1 MKKRLLS
8 LLLVLLM
15 VVTLMPTA
23 ALAKSS
29 TDIAYPVTGGNIY
42 FDQAKGTITDCD
54 KSVTEAVIPTEIE
67 GITVTSIGQAFAYCT
82 SLTSVEIPAS
92 VTSIGSAAFQDCTSL
107 TSIEIPAS
115 VTSIGRLAF
124 VRCTG
129 LTGINVAESNAY
141 YSSDGGVLFNKEK
154 TTLISYPAG
163 KTNTSYE
170 IPSGV
175 TSIDSCAFA
184 DCTGLT
190 SVTIPDSVTSLGDN
204 VFGSWREGPTS
215 FTSINVAESN
225 ADYSSDD
232 GVLFNKDKTMLIRY
246 PTGKTNISYEIPNSV
261 SIIDDNAFRGCTGL
275 TSVTIPNGVTSIDI
289 FTFERCTSLTSVT
302 IPNSVDFID
311 VSAFDHC
318 PNLVDVYYTGTEEQW
333 NAIYIDACNEYL
345 KNATI
350 HYSNHEHVTEL
361 VGAKA
366 ATCTEDG
373 YTGDEVC
380 SVCSEIITKGENIAH
395 FGHNYVNGKCVTCGA
410 IDTDNVIDSGY
421 CGGEGDGTNLTWTL
435 YKNGTLEI
443 SGKGEMASWTYVA
456 GGQRPPWQM
465 HKEIIKSTDIEAGVT
480 SIGDYAFWYC
490 KTLIN
495 ATIPDSVANIG
506 EKAFGYCTSLTSI
519 TIPNSVTSIGD
530 QVFVGCMGL
539 TSITI
544 PNSVTSIGSSAFS
557 GCTGL
562 TSITIPDS
570 VTIIGEGAFYG
581 CTGLTSITIPDS
593 VTSIGDSAFCG
604 CTGLTSITIPDSVM
618 DVGDRAFLSCT
629 SLTSITIPNSVASI
643 GNSAFSGC
651 TGLISLEIPSSV
663 TSIGESVFSD
673 CTSLTNITIP
683 NSVTSV
689 DSYAFSGCTGLTC
702 IDIPNSVKWI
712 SNYAFRNCRS
722 LASIEIS
729 NREAWIENY
738 AFQGCT
744 GLTSGKISA
753 WSIGKYAFYGCTAL
767 MNVEILSH
775 TIGSYAFQG
784 CTSLETVNI
793 KSCSEIKE
801 YAFQGCTA
809 LKTLTLPSNLR
820 SIGEFAFKSC
830 TSLETLN
837 VPGNVYEIGN
847 SAFSGCTALKS
858 VSLPLSL
865 KTVGNAAFRYCDSLA
880 DVYYEGDNVQ
890 WGEISI
896 DRYNEPLTNATLH
909 QKEHV
914 HSFGN
919 PVITAPNC
927 TEQGFTTRTCKCGE
941 TTTDTYV
948 DALGHEYKNG
958 VCSRCGEREAHTH
971 DFVETVT
978 APTCTEQGYTTY
990 TCSCGETYTKNYVSA
1005 LGHKTE
1011 LRNAVE
1017 PTCTEDGYT
1026 GDEVCTICGET
1037 IKEGEVIPATG
1048 HHFKGNTC
1056 PDCGETRSTA
1066 DTIRAWF
1073 QESFNNMKNF
1083 FDKIFGRN

>member
-1 MKKRLLS
+1 MKKRILS

-42 FDQAKGTITDCD
+42 FDKAKGTITDCD

-82 SLTSVEIPAS
+82 SLTSIEIPAS
-92 VTSIGSAAFQDCTSL
+92 VTSIGDGAFQDCTSL

-225 ADYSSDD
+225 AYYSSDD
-232 GVLFNKDKTMLIRY
+232 GVLFNKDKSMLIRY
-246 PTGKTNISYEIPNSV
+246 PSGKTNISYEIPNSV

-311 VSAFDHC
+311 VSAFDLC

-333 NAIYIDACNEYL
+333 NAIFINAGNEYL

-350 HYSNHEHVTEL
+350 HYNYHEHVTEL

-380 SVCSEIITKGENIAH
+380 SVCGDTITKGKKIEH
-395 FGHNYVNGKCVTCGA
+395 FGHNYVNGKCATCGA

-443 SGKGEMASWTYVA
+443 SGTGKMASWTTSS
-456 GGQRPPWQM
+456 GGQSAPWCN
-465 HKEIIKSTDIEAGVT
+465 KYYSTINSIVIDAGVT
-480 SIGDYAFWYC
+480 SIGKCAFWHC
-490 KTLIN
+490 KTL
-495 ATIPDSVANIG
+495 V
-506 EKAFGYCTSLTSI
+506 K
-519 TIPNSVTSIGD
+519 V
-530 QVFVGCMGL
+530 
-539 TSITI
+539 
-544 PNSVTSIGSSAFS
+544 
-557 GCTGL
+557 
-562 TSITIPDS
+562 
-570 VTIIGEGAFYG
+570 
-581 CTGLTSITIPDS
+581 TIPDS
-593 VTSIGDSAFCG
+593 VTSIGAYA
-604 CTGLTSITIPDSVM
+604 LYK
-618 DVGDRAFLSCT
+618 CT
-629 SLTSITIPNSVASI
+629 SLTSVTIPNSVAEI
-643 GNSAFSGC
+643 GNMAFK
-651 TGLISLEIPSSV
+651 
-663 TSIGESVFSD
+663 D
-673 CTSLTNITIP
+673 CTSLLSIAIP
-683 NSVTSV
+683 DSVTEIGSNAFEGCSSLSSVELPNSLTSMQNALFKGCTSLTSMEIPDSVTSMGYGV
-689 DSYAFSGCTGLTC
+689 FWNCSSLIDVSIKSDYLSVSGNLLFAGCTSLK
-702 IDIPNSVKWI
+702 SI
-712 SNYAFRNCRS
+712 S
-722 LASIEIS
+722 LP
-729 NREAWIENY
+729 
-738 AFQGCT
+738 
-744 GLTSGKISA
+744 K
-753 WSIGKYAFYGCTAL
+753 
-767 MNVEILSH
+767 
-775 TIGSYAFQG
+775 GSYYFDRMFQG
-784 CTSLETVNI
+784 CTSLENVNVASGI
-793 KSCSEIKE
+793 
-801 YAFQGCTA
+801 YASDYTFQGCTS
-809 LKTLTLPSNLR
+809 LKSITLGASSS
-820 SIGEFAFKSC
+820 SIGQFAFEGC

-865 KTVGNAAFRYCDSLA
+865 KTIGNAAFRYCNSLA

-896 DRYNEPLTNATLH
+896 DRYNDPLTNAALH
-909 QKEHV
+909 LKEHV

-919 PVITAPNC
+919 PVVTAPNC
-927 TEQGFTTRTCKCGE
+927 TEQGFTTRSCKCGE

-1017 PTCTEDGYT
+1017 PSCTEAGYT
-1026 GDEVCTICGET
+1026 GDEVCSICGET

-1083 FDKIFGRN
+1083 FDKIFGSN

>member
-1 MKKRLLS
+1 MKKRILS

-15 VVTLMPTA
+15 VVSLVPTA

-42 FDQAKGTITDCD
+42 FDKAKGTITDCD

-67 GITVTSIGQAFAYCT
+67 GITVTSIGCAFHSCT
-82 SLTSVEIPAS
+82 SLASVMIPNS
-92 VTSIGSAAFQDCTSL
+92 VTSIGDYAFSNCTSL

-115 VTSIGRLAF
+115 VTSIGNSPF

-141 YSSDGGVLFNKEK
+141 YSSDCGVLFNKEK

-190 SVTIPDSVTSLGDN
+190 SVTIPDSVTSIGDN
-204 VFGSWREGPTS
+204 VFGSWWKGPTS

-225 ADYSSDD
+225 AYYSSDD

-246 PTGKTNISYEIPNSV
+246 PSGKTNISYEIPNSV

-311 VSAFDHC
+311 VSAFDLC

-333 NAIYIDACNEYL
+333 NAIFINAGNEYL

-361 VGAKA
+361 VGATA

-380 SVCSEIITKGENIAH
+380 SVCGDTITKGKKIEH
-395 FGHNYVNGKCVTCGA
+395 FGHNYVNGKCTTCGA

-443 SGKGEMASWTYVA
+443 SGKGKMASWFGSSYGSYGA
-456 GGQRPPWQM
+456 SEAPWSY
-465 HKEIIKSTDIEAGVT
+465 HNGDYLNKKIVKIVINDGVT
-480 SIGDYAFWYC
+480 SIGEWAFMGC
-490 KTLIN
+490 NNSLSVV
-495 ATIPDSVANIG
+495 IPDSVID
-506 EKAFGYCTSLTSI
+506 I
-519 TIPNSVTSIGD
+519 
-530 QVFVGCMGL
+530 
-539 TSITI
+539 
-544 PNSVTSIGSSAFS
+544 
-557 GCTGL
+557 
-562 TSITIPDS
+562 
-570 VTIIGEGAFYG
+570 EGAFAY

-593 VTSIGDSAFCG
+593 VTSIGRSAFENCTSLTSVAIPDSVTNIDSGAFKNCTSLTSVEIPNSVTNIDSGAFFGCKGLTRVTIPNGVANIGYDTFSG
-604 CTGLTSITIPDSVM
+604 CTGLTSITIPNSVKNI
-618 DVGDRAFLSCT
+618 GERAFRECGD
-629 SLTSITIPNSVASI
+629 LTSVTFPD
-643 GNSAFSGC
+643 
-651 TGLISLEIPSSV
+651 SLV
-663 TSIGESVFSD
+663 NLG
-673 CTSLTNITIP
+673 
-683 NSVTSV
+683 
-689 DSYAFSGCTGLTC
+689 SYAFQNCKSLETVNIKSCA
-702 IDIPNSVKWI
+702 NS
-712 SNYAFRNCRS
+712 
-722 LASIEIS
+722 
-729 NREAWIENY
+729 
-738 AFQGCT
+738 
-744 GLTSGKISA
+744 
-753 WSIGKYAFYGCTAL
+753 
-767 MNVEILSH
+767 
-775 TIGSYAFQG
+775 IGSYAFQG
-784 CTSLETVNI
+784 CTALEN
-793 KSCSEIKE
+793 
-801 YAFQGCTA
+801 
-809 LKTLTLPSNLR
+809 LTLPSNLS
-820 SIGEFAFKSC
+820 SIGQFAFEGC

-837 VPGNVYEIGN
+837 VPGNVSMIGN

-896 DRYNEPLTNATLH
+896 AAYNEPLTNAALH

-919 PVITAPNC
+919 PVVTAPSC

-941 TTTDTYV
+941 TMTDTYV

-1005 LGHKTE
+1005 LGHKIE
-1011 LRNAVE
+1011 VRNAVE

-1073 QESFNNMKNF
+1073 LDSFNNMKNF

>member
-1 MKKRLLS
+1 MKKRILS

-42 FDQAKGTITDCD
+42 FDKAKGTITDCD

-82 SLTSVEIPAS
+82 SLTSIEIPAS
-92 VTSIGSAAFQDCTSL
+92 VTSIGDGAFQDCTSL

-190 SVTIPDSVTSLGDN
+190 SVTIPDSVTSIGDN
-204 VFGSWREGPTS
+204 VFGSWWKGPTS

-225 ADYSSDD
+225 AYYSSDD

-246 PTGKTNISYEIPNSV
+246 PSGKTNISYEIPNSV

-311 VSAFDHC
+311 VSAFDLC

-333 NAIYIDACNEYL
+333 NAIFINAGNEYL

-350 HYSNHEHVTEL
+350 HYSDHEHVTEL
-361 VGAKA
+361 VGATA

-380 SVCSEIITKGENIAH
+380 SVCGDTITKGKKIEH
-395 FGHNYVNGKCVTCGA
+395 FGHNYVNGKCATCGA

-443 SGKGEMASWTYVA
+443 SGTGKMASWTNTI
-456 GGQRPPWQM
+456 GGEFSPWRDNYYDA
-465 HKEIIKSTDIEAGVT
+465 IKNIDVDARVT
-480 SIGDYAFWYC
+480 SIGDYAFVGC
-490 KTLIN
+490 KR
-495 ATIPDSVANIG
+495 
-506 EKAFGYCTSLTSI
+506 LTSI
-519 TIPNSVTSIGD
+519 NIPN
-530 QVFVGCMGL
+530 
-539 TSITI
+539 
-544 PNSVTSIGSSAFS
+544 NVTSIGS
-557 GCTGL
+557 
-562 TSITIPDS
+562 
-570 VTIIGEGAFYG
+570 GAFYF
-581 CTGLTSITIPDS
+581 CKGLTNITIPDS
-593 VTSIGDSAFCG
+593 VTSIGGRAFEDCTGLTSIELPNSVTSIDGAFSGCTGLTHIEIPNSVTYINSSVFQGCTGLTSVTIPNSVTSIGNGAFRDCTSLTSLEIPNSVTSIGDSAFQG
-604 CTGLTSITIPDSVM
+604 CTGLTNFTIPNSVTFISSGVFSNCAGLTSITIPDRITKIYARTFQ
-618 DVGDRAFLSCT
+618 GCT
-629 SLTSITIPNSVASI
+629 SLKNVNMKS
-643 GNSAFSGC
+643 C
-651 TGLISLEIPSSV
+651 KEI
-663 TSIGESVFSD
+663 EK
-673 CTSLTNITIP
+673 
-683 NSVTSV
+683 
-689 DSYAFSGCTGLTC
+689 YAFSGCT
-702 IDIPNSVKWI
+702 
-712 SNYAFRNCRS
+712 
-722 LASIEIS
+722 
-729 NREAWIENY
+729 
-738 AFQGCT
+738 
-744 GLTSGKISA
+744 
-753 WSIGKYAFYGCTAL
+753 
-767 MNVEILSH
+767 
-775 TIGSYAFQG
+775 
-784 CTSLETVNI
+784 
-793 KSCSEIKE
+793 
-801 YAFQGCTA
+801 A
-809 LKTLTLPSNLR
+809 LKNLTLPSNLK
-820 SIGEFAFKSC
+820 SIGQFAFEKC
-830 TSLETLN
+830 TSLENLN
-837 VPGNVYEIGN
+837 VPGNVSKIDN

-865 KTVGNAAFRYCDSLA
+865 KTVGNAAFRYCDNIT

-896 DRYNEPLTNATLH
+896 DRYNDPLTNATLH

-919 PVITAPNC
+919 PVVTAPN
-927 TEQGFTTRTCKCGE
+927 
-941 TTTDTYV
+941 
-948 DALGHEYKNG
+948 
-958 VCSRCGEREAHTH
+958 
-971 DFVETVT
+971 
-978 APTCTEQGYTTY
+978 CTEQGYTTY

-1005 LGHKTE
+1005 LGHKIE
-1011 LRNAVE
+1011 VRNAVE
-1017 PTCTEDGYT
+1017 PTCTEAGYT
-1026 GDEVCTICGET
+1026 GDEVCSICGET

-1066 DTIRAWF
+1066 DTVRAWF

>member
-1 MKKRLLS
+1 MKKRILS

-29 TDIAYPVTGGNIY
+29 TDIAYPVTSGNIY
-42 FDQAKGTITDCD
+42 FDKAKGTITDCD

-67 GITVTSIGQAFAYCT
+67 GITVTSIGCAFHSCT
-82 SLTSVEIPAS
+82 SLASVMIPNS
-92 VTSIGSAAFQDCTSL
+92 VTSIGDYAFSNCTSL

-115 VTSIGRLAF
+115 VTSIGNSPF

-141 YSSDGGVLFNKEK
+141 YSSDCGVLFNKEK

-190 SVTIPDSVTSLGDN
+190 SVTISDSVTSLGDN

-246 PTGKTNISYEIPNSV
+246 PTGKTNISYDIPNSV

-311 VSAFDHC
+311 VSAFDLC

-333 NAIYIDACNEYL
+333 SALTIYAGNNAL
-345 KNATI
+345 LNATI
-350 HYSNHEHVTEL
+350 HYSDHEHVTEL
-361 VGAKA
+361 VGATA

-373 YTGDEVC
+373 YTGDGVC
-380 SVCSEIITKGENIAH
+380 TVCGDTIIKGEKIEH

-443 SGKGEMASWTYVA
+443 SGTGKMLSWTNGSGKRA
-456 GGQRPPWQM
+456 PWYNYR
-465 HKEIIKSTDIEAGVT
+465 ETIKSANIEAGAT
-480 SIGDYAFWYC
+480 SIGNYAFDHCYSL
-490 KTLIN
+490 TNI
-495 ATIPDSVANIG
+495 TIPDSV
-506 EKAFGYCTSLTSI
+506 
-519 TIPNSVTSIGD
+519 TSIG
-530 QVFVGCMGL
+530 
-539 TSITI
+539 
-544 PNSVTSIGSSAFS
+544 NYAFS

-562 TSITIPDS
+562 TSIEIPNSVATIGWGAFENCTSLLSIAIPDS
-570 VTIIGEGAFYG
+570 VTEIDSEAFEGCVSLSSVELPNSLTTMEYKLFKG
-581 CTGLTSITIPDS
+581 CTSLTSIEIPDS
-593 VTSIGDSAFCG
+593 VTSMSCG
-604 CTGLTSITIPDSVM
+604 VFWNCSSLTDIFIKSDYLSVN
-618 DVGDRAFLSCT
+618 GNLLFAGCT
-629 SLTSITIPNSVASI
+629 SLKS
-643 GNSAFSGC
+643 
-651 TGLISLEIPSSV
+651 ISL
-663 TSIGESVFSD
+663 
-673 CTSLTNITIP
+673 P
-683 NSVTSV
+683 N
-689 DSYAFSGCTGLTC
+689 
-702 IDIPNSVKWI
+702 
-712 SNYAFRNCRS
+712 
-722 LASIEIS
+722 
-729 NREAWIENY
+729 
-738 AFQGCT
+738 
-744 GLTSGKISA
+744 
-753 WSIGKYAFYGCTAL
+753 
-767 MNVEILSH
+767 
-775 TIGSYAFQG
+775 GSYYFNNMFQG
-784 CTSLETVNI
+784 CTSLENVNVASGI
-793 KSCSEIKE
+793 HASD
-801 YAFQGCTA
+801 YTFQGCTS
-809 LKTLTLPSNLR
+809 LKSITLSAGSS
-820 SIGEFAFKSC
+820 SIGQFAFEGC
-830 TSLETLN
+830 TSLETIN
-837 VPGNVYEIGN
+837 VPGSVSKIGN

-865 KTVGNAAFRYCDSLA
+865 KTVGNAAFRYCDNIA
-880 DVYYEGDNVQ
+880 DVYYEGDSVQ
-890 WGEISI
+890 WGEIKI
-896 DRYNEPLTNATLH
+896 DVFNEPLTGAALH
-909 QKEHV
+909 LKEHV

-919 PVITAPNC
+919 PVVTAPNC
-927 TEQGFTTRTCKCGE
+927 TEQGFTTRSCKCGE

-948 DALGHEYKNG
+948 DALGHDYKNG

-990 TCSCGETYTKNYVSA
+990 TCSCGESYTKNYVSA

-1017 PTCTEDGYT
+1017 PSCTEAGYT
-1026 GDEVCTICGET
+1026 GDEVCTVCGET

-1073 QESFNNMKNF
+1073 QDVKTF
-1083 FDKIFGRN
+1083 FDKIFGRV